1 MPQESDN
8 FSFADPAAMWKQ
20 WQDTWGTYYESS
32 AKMWSTMLDE
42 SKQAAAKGQFVPP
55 DPFTFLQQW
64 YDAASKTWEQASG
77 NILGR
82 EQFMKAA
89 SEFLEQYARFFIML
103 RHNNEEY
110 LKNFLLPTRSDLSG
124 IAELVV
130 DLEEKVDHVD
140 DSLQSLQKDDS
151 MLNLQQKIDHVDGSM
166 LNLQESLQQKVDHI
180 DNSLESLQERA
191 AQQVTSESFHALEA
205 RFGSME
211 QNLAALSAKMEE
223 SSQQRSEIGT
233 LRERL
238 ERVESKVDQL
248 LAALEKPDTRQ
259 RELPAVSEIPKAPR
273 RRAPKGEPRDS
284 AEPPTG

>member
-1 MPQESDN
+1 MPQEADN
-8 FSFADPAAMWKQ
+8 FSFADPTAMWKQ

-32 AKMWSTMLDE
+32 AKMWSTMLEE

-89 SEFLEQYARFFIML
+89 SEFLEQYARFFTTL
-103 RHNNEEY
+103 RQNNEEY
-110 LKNFLLPTRSDLSG
+110 LKNILLPTRSDLTG
-124 IAELVV
+124 IAELIVA
-130 DLEEKVDHVD
+130 LEEKVDRVDDAMLNLQQKVDHVD
-140 DSLQSLQKDDS
+140 GSLQSLQKDD
-151 MLNLQQKIDHVDGSM
+151 LLQ
-166 LNLQESLQQKVDHI
+166 SLQQKVDHI
-180 DNSLESLQERA
+180 DNSMESLQERT
-191 AQQVTSESFHALEA
+191 AQQVTGESFHALEA

-211 QNLAALSAKMEE
+211 QNLANLSENIDT
-223 SSQQRSEIGT
+223 SQQRSEIGT
-233 LRERL
+233 LHERL
-238 ERVESKVDQL
+238 EQVESKVDQL
-248 LAALEKPDTRQ
+248 LTALANLDSRE

-273 RRAPKGEPRDS
+273 RRAPKGEQRDS